1 MEMIAMLGGL
11 GAAGPYIENPSQA
24 ATAARGLIS
33 KASTLVE
40 IDSIIAGLPQMGL
53 SAQELAVLQAFATD
67 RRIDISTPFY
77 KRPSYWVKVAAVVGV
92 AYLFWP
98 KIKQVVGLNGWSR
111 MNPHYDFAAGKEKAK
126 RMSDDALHYAIL
138 DIKKTLPAS
147 RSLDREDGGDREG
160 WYMDEASVYQSEI
173 LRRRNEK
180 GLSGLALP
188 KSVEGVDK
196 QGRKVRMTVKKD
208 RDFGEWMVRVYVDG
222 KFNENET
229 YFGGQDKSDTIET
242 FEDMKK
248 TYGLAGLGAGW
259 GSSDKHKINPGSRKG
274 TAANP
279 KAGYSRSFDP
289 YAKEKELIGRMDDAR
304 YHARKKAKG
313 LRRKARTEA
322 RKAGK

>member
-53 SAQELAVLQAFATD
+53 SSQELAVLQAFATD
-67 RRIDISTPFY
+67 RRIDIATPFY

-98 KIKQVVGLNGWSR
+98 KIKQVVGLNGLGGWSR
-111 MNPHYDFAAGKEKAK
+111 EKPNFDFAAGAEKAK
-126 RMSDDALHYAIL
+126 GMSDDALHYAIL

-147 RSLDREDGGDREG
+147 RSLDRQDGGDREG
-160 WYMDEASVYQSEI
+160 WYMDEASVYKAEI
-173 LRRRNEK
+173 DRRRGAK
-180 GLSGLALP
+180 GL
-188 KSVEGVDK
+188 K
-196 QGRKVRMTVKKD
+196 
-208 RDFGEWMVRVYVDG
+208 
-222 KFNENET
+222 
-229 YFGGQDKSDTIET
+229 
-242 FEDMKK
+242 
-248 TYGLAGLGAGW
+248 GLGAGW
-259 GSSDKHKINPGSRKG
+259 GSDAKGKMNPGSRKG

-279 KAGYSRSFDP
+279 KAGWKTFDP